1 MATIPVYLTDDDG
14 NEIEQTAGS
23 GDFIII
29 GYVDQD
35 LFANASGELYTT
47 FFDVVQAATPEQK
60 AEVLRGL
67 RLAKGIRGDLRRFE
81 LSGTSDNAYVKYN
94 HSIFGGRYQSQ
105 YTALGAIAGTYLR
118 RGGSS
123 FTKELVEAA
132 LVSGP
137 FASFS
142 NFPSGPVLPGDVTFQ
157 VSAGGGTVEGYAWT
171 ITDGTTTFSPTV
183 AVPTVTLT
191 EATWTVSLDV
201 TIDGTTVSVDSRTL
215 EVSAL
220 AVAAGLTN
228 SNPTPN
234 LGESTLLGLIID
246 DTDMPLLQDIEWSF
260 NVELAAGQR
269 VELTED
275 VDYTI
280 NAESGKTIN
289 VTFLT
294 AGTFEVSATVTD
306 TSGTVVSTQTNLDVA
321 DYATTNTVASNHIL
335 SQATAD
341 ALVQGDT
348 HMIIL
353 GDSLN
358 LPLRSTRWRGGMA
371 ASFKPA
377 RWAGIQPA
385 NSSFGENVNQQWSQ
399 NDEHDAHRHFSTGFS
414 INRGQGGHA
423 NLQVDGT
430 KGGIPYADSRLAA
443 RRTMG
448 GTYLEMDAL
457 NTSPTLGL
465 NVTARSGSFA
475 DILRGRL
482 QSPADTFYRASS
494 VNSRTLFYNLDDT
507 ITLTGTASDATSDH
521 SFTMDSEGY
530 YLMEVERDA
539 TTGTDSFSKV
549 LDVSF
554 DSIAADDV
562 FGWMDSFVYSPGTSG
577 LSISYLGD
585 GGWNTSNHTSDAA
598 RVAANA
604 GQKNQYYTDDACAAH
619 LDMVAWKDKSQT
631 TLRDNVVFFFAIQN
645 GSQTG
650 DGHDGQMREDLLAV
664 KTRWEA
670 AADVVDPSGTL
681 KAKLKFII
689 VSMPDIVNGNQHD
702 RTAAMIPDIV
712 GLGGYSNVE
721 FIDLHNAIKTAEG
734 GIYANPADYTGTVAG
749 GSGTISPLWYGIN
762 SGDPNSDDGP
772 NGNGDNVHPTRAG
785 SAKQME
791 ILWSVVQDAAADPTG
806 FSFNINAPSDG
817 TTGDTYNYT
826 LSGSLPADRLVTWY
840 VDDVETAYG
849 DSFTL
854 PAVIGTYTVK
864 ATVNGLDGASTTVTA
879 PAVTISEA
887 NVPPVVTSPLALQT
901 GADTTEGS
909 AFNLVV
915 TATDGNG
922 DDLTYSL
929 SSTEAD
935 IGSTTLASGVEA
947 VIPVVAGLA
956 GVTATYTVTI
966 TDGNGGSVVETLD
979 VTFLA
984 ANALPAFS
992 SGLTLA
998 GANPTEGSQFSMNFT
1013 VFDSDPGDTLTV
1025 TLTSTA
1031 GDNISKVAT
1040 SGVQNFFRPTAQS
1053 GTVTYTAT
1061 VDDGNGGTD
1070 VSTLDVTADPANT
1083 GPTSNAAITV
1093 VGNPTETGDTATISL
1108 TNITDDNTAISS
1120 LTYVAQF
1127 SIDGGAFSDVDTDP
1141 TGNVFDAAGNGVVS
1155 VAHTCATAGDY
1166 VFRIAVT
1173 DGDGATTN
1181 FDSAAVTISVPAGP
1195 VLLATQTF
1203 DVYSTSGSF
1212 VNYYTGG
1219 ISADLNT
1226 AVGLSAGAATLSRVQ
1241 FSGNTSIGV
1250 QWACGSSANAT
1261 LFRDWINNNVDL
1273 IRLTDADGDVLEY
1286 DVSSGFASANT
1297 SFTRLSGSAFSLN
1310 GGASGGYTFA
1320 MRTAMISAPDLVV
1333 EYFG

>member
-47 FFDVVQAATPEQK
+47 FFDVVQAGTPEQK

-142 NFPSGPVLPGDVTFQ
+142 DFPSSPVLPGDVTFQ
-157 VSAGGGTVEGYAWT
+157 VNAGGGTVEGYAWT

-183 AVPTVTLT
+183 ASPTVTLT
-191 EATWTVSLDV
+191 EGTWTVSVDV
-201 TIDGTTVSVDSRTL
+201 TIDGAAVPVAGQTL

-234 LGESTLLGLIID
+234 LGESTLLGLVID
-246 DTDMPLLQDIEWSF
+246 DTDLPLLQDIEWSF

-275 VDYTI
+275 VDYTV
-280 NAESGKTIN
+280 NAESGKTID

-321 DYATTNTVASNHIL
+321 DYATTNTVASDHIL

-348 HMIIL
+348 HVIVL

-358 LPLRSTRWRGGMA
+358 LPLRADRWRSGMA
-371 ASFKPA
+371 NSFAPA

-385 NSSFGENVNQQWSQ
+385 DSNFGENAGQTFSQ
-399 NDEHDAHRHFSTGFS
+399 NDEHDAHRHFSTGFT

-423 NLQVDGT
+423 NLEVDGT
-430 KGGIPYADSRLAA
+430 KSGVTYADSRLAA

-448 GTYLEMDAL
+448 GVYLEMDAL
-457 NTSPTLGL
+457 NTSPTLGY

-494 VNSRTLFYNLDDT
+494 VNSRSLFYNLDDT
-507 ITLTGTASDATSDH
+507 ITLTGTAVDSTSDH

-539 TTGTDSFSKV
+539 TTGTDSISAA

-554 DSIAADDV
+554 DSIAASDV
-562 FGWMDSFVYSPGTSG
+562 FGWMDSFVYSPSTSG

-604 GQKNQYYTDDACAAH
+604 NQSNQYYSDDACAAH

-645 GSQTG
+645 GSQDG
-650 DGHDGQMREDLLAV
+650 AGHDGQMREDLLAV

-681 KAKLKFII
+681 KAKLKFVI

-702 RTAAMIPDIV
+702 RTAAMLPDIV

-721 FIDLHNAIKTAEG
+721 FIDLHNAIKSAEG
-734 GIYANPADYTGTVAG
+734 GIYADPADYTAVTAG
-749 GSGTISPLWYGIN
+749 GNGTISPIWY
-762 SGDPNSDDGP
+762 DGT
-772 NGNGDNVHPTRAG
+772 DAVHPVRAG
-785 SAKQME
+785 SDKQME
-791 ILWSVVQDAAADPTG
+791 ILWSVIQDAAADPTG
-806 FSFNINAPSDG
+806 FSFTINAPSNG
-817 TTGDTYNYT
+817 TDQDTYNYT
-826 LSGSLPADRLVTWY
+826 LSGSLPTDRLVTWY
-840 VDDVETAYG
+840 VDDVEIAYG
-849 DSFTL
+849 DAFTL
-854 PAVIGTYTVK
+854 PAVVGTFVVK

-879 PAVTISEA
+879 PAVTITEA
-887 NVPPVVTSPLALQT
+887 NVPPVVTSPLALQS
-901 GADTTEGS
+901 GADTTEGQ
-909 AFNLVV
+909 AFNIVV

-929 SSTEAD
+929 SSTEGD
-935 IGSTTLASGVEA
+935 FGSITRASGVEA
-947 VIPVVAGLA
+947 VIPTVAGTA

-979 VTFLA
+979 VTFLSS
-984 ANALPAFS
+984 NALPAFS
-992 SGLTLA
+992 SGLTLND
-998 GANPTEGSQFSMNFT
+998 GNPTVGDTFQMNFT

-1031 GDNISKVAT
+1031 GDNTSKVVT
-1040 SGVQNFFRPTAQS
+1040 SGVSNFFRPTAQS

-1083 GPTSNAAITV
+1083 APTSSSSVSVANA
-1093 VGNPTETGDTATISL
+1093 TETGDTATIIL
-1108 TNITDDNTAISS
+1108 TNITDDSTAIGS
-1120 LTYVAQF
+1120 LTYAAQF
-1127 SIDGGAFSDVDTDP
+1127 SVDGGAFSNISGVE
-1141 TGNVFDAAGNGVVS
+1141 TGNVIDAAGNGIVNVS
-1155 VAHTCATAGDY
+1155 HLCSVAGDY
-1166 VFRIAVT
+1166 VFRIAIT

-1181 FDSAAVTISVPAGP
+1181 FDSATTTISVPAGP
-1195 VLLATQTF
+1195 TLLESQTF
-1203 DVYSTSGSF
+1203 NVYETSGTF
-1212 VNYYTGG
+1212 ANYYTGG
-1219 ISADLNT
+1219 VDAGLNT
-1226 AVGLSAGAATLSRVQ
+1226 AVGFAAEAEALSRVQ
-1241 FSGNTSIGV
+1241 FSGNTSVGT
-1250 QWACGSSANAT
+1250 QWACGSSANAVA
-1261 LFRDWINNNVDL
+1261 FANWINNNVTL
-1273 IRLTDADGDVLEY
+1273 IRMTDADGDVLEY
-1286 DVSSGFASANT
+1286 DVTTAFAGTSS
-1297 SFTRLSGSAFSLN
+1297 SFMRLTGAAYSLN
-1310 GGASGGYTFA
+1310 GSATGAYTFA
-1320 MRTAMISAPDLVV
+1320 MRTAMISAPDLVI